1 MAHEIKIAIVE
12 DELLIAEDIKMTLD
26 EIGYQTCEPVSDYT
40 AALEMIKHQNPDLVL
55 LDINLG
61 GERDGID
68 IAKQINEHYHLP
80 FIFLTANSDKVTVG
94 RAKEVKPYAYLVKP
108 FTQEELF
115 TSIEIA
121 VNNFN
126 AAKHVIPQKKSA
138 DDKNYIFIRDNHR
151 FIKILFQDIAY
162 LESRENYVVI
172 HTIDKKNI
180 THRSTFSEFLSQLP
194 AEKFFRIHRSY
205 AIQTELIENIENTGV
220 TLVGITIP
228 LSNTYKESLFSHL
241 NIKL

>member
-1 MAHEIKIAIVE
+1 MAQEIKIAIVE
-12 DELLIAEDIKMTLD
+12 DELLIAESIRMTLD
-26 EIGYQTCEPVSDYT
+26 EIGYQTCEPVSNY
-40 AALEMIKHQNPDLVL
+40 AEALEMIRQQKPDLVL
-55 LDINLG
+55 LDINLR
-61 GERDGID
+61 GEKDGID
-68 IAKQINEHYHLP
+68 IAKQINELYNLP
-80 FIFLTANSDKVTVG
+80 FIFLTANSDMVTVG

-126 AAKHVIPQKKSA
+126 AAKRVVPEKKAA

-172 HTIDKKNI
+172 HSIDKKTI
-180 THRSTFSEFLSQLP
+180 THRTTFSEFLSQLP

-220 TLVGITIP
+220 TLAGITIP

-241 NIKL
+241 NIKS